1 MEVDDMIY
9 MGIKVER
16 QLKKKGHVRSEF
28 NSGFLSP

>member
-1 MEVDDMIY
+1 MIY